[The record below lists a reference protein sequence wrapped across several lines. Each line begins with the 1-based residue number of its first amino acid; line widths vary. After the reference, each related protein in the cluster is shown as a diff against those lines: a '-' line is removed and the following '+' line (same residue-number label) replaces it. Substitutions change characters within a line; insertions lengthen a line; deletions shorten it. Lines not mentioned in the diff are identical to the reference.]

1 MGGQYFSS
9 AGAFL
14 ISTIFG
20 LYILA
25 VMLRFLFQW
34 ARADF
39 YNPVSQVIVKVT
51 NPVLR
56 PLRRIIPGWAGVDFA
71 AVALMV
77 ALKCVEL
84 TLLFSLHGPKIPQ
97 VAGLLV
103 LALAGLLSLLLNVFF
118 FSILIQV
125 ILSWV
130 NPGHYNPVTQLLY
143 QLNEPILRSARR
155 LIPPLGGFDLSP
167 IVAFVAIKLLEFL
180 LVAPINDLGY
190 QLG

>member
-143 QLNEPILRSARR
+143 QLNEPILRPARR

>member
-14 ISTIFG
+14 ISTVFG
-20 LYILA
+20 LYLLA
-25 VMLRFLFQW
+25 IMLRFLFQLV
-34 ARADF
+34 RADF
-39 YNPVSQVIVKVT
+39 YNPVSQFIVKIT

-56 PLRRIIPGWAGVDFA
+56 PLRRIIPGWGGIDFA
-71 AVALMV
+71 AIALML

-84 TLLFSLHGPKIPQ
+84 GLLFSLQGPRMPE
-97 VAGLLV
+97 VAGLLI
-103 LALAGLLSLLLNVFF
+103 LALAGLVSLLLNVFF

-125 ILSWV
+125 VLSWV

-143 QLNEPILRSARR
+143 QLNEPILRPARR

-167 IVAFVAIKLLEFL
+167 IVVFVGIKLLEFL

-190 QLG
+190 RLA